1 MAIQTCYL
9 FTHAEQEKAAIEE
22 LLAPYKEIYSAF
34 ILDSSE
40 LDACLIPRLDGVLV
54 ERAPVDRVDIAA
66 MLTNPP
72 DMFIAETPLDIGDG
86 VDIPHLTKAKCTY
99 NYTERLQET
108 ADAYTKKKGKIT
120 SVVFFTDD
128 TPATN
133 QNQKTVV

>member
-1 MAIQTCYL
+1 MTIQTCYL
-9 FTHAEQEKAAIEE
+9 FTDAEQDKSALDE
-22 LLAPYKEIYSAF
+22 LLAPYKDIYSAF

-54 ERAPVDRVDIAA
+54 ERAPADRVDITA

-86 VDIPHLTKAKCTY
+86 VDIPPLTKAQRTH

-108 ADAYTKKKGKIT
+108 ADAYAKKKGNIT
-120 SVVFFTDD
+120 SVVFLTSDA
-128 TPATN
+128 PINN
-133 QNQKTVV
+133 QNQ